1 MGMIHCAGR
10 ILRKRTAAAW
20 SPRGKRARLTP
31 RCGTPSGAT
40 GRASLASQSTDT
52 AVRAGSNYCLRDTR
66 LILLIPVSSRFAI
79 CIAAMASTGQSR
91 SALLTVCLALS
102 LRVCCVHVRTYAAAG
117 RAELAEYDKQVRK
130 RIPKDRA
137 RDLPPVPGTDGASTD
152 PAVVAERTRWIEDFF
167 VAAFQYLDERM
178 SKRLTYAADGKN
190 TWERDFAKT
199 TCDPLLPPSRTSAAP
214 FVTAHEM
221 QAVCHLHLRPV
232 AGRRRRKNLP
242 MLITELGWLLCAG

>member
-1 MGMIHCAGR
+1 MISQVCCHLDCFPRFPCLGR
-10 ILRKRTAAAW
+10 
-20 SPRGKRARLTP
+20 G
-31 RCGTPSGAT
+31 CGFLQP
-40 GRASLASQSTDT
+40 
-52 AVRAGSNYCLRDTR
+52 
-66 LILLIPVSSRFAI
+66 
-79 CIAAMASTGQSR
+79 
-91 SALLTVCLALS
+91 ALS

-232 AGRRRRKNLP
+232 AGRRRRKNSP
-242 MLITELGWLLCAG
+242 MLTTRLAFVCGLV